1 MSYTRIEIWNVFWT
15 LFQCSTPTSPTA
27 ETDRTNCSGGTE
39 NIKIKETLLANKLG
53 DIELISS

>member
-1 MSYTRIEIWNVFWT
+1 MSYTRIDIWNIFLT

-27 ETDRTNCSGGTE
+27 ETDRTNSSGGTE
-39 NIKIKETLLANKLG
+39 NIKIKEALLANKLG